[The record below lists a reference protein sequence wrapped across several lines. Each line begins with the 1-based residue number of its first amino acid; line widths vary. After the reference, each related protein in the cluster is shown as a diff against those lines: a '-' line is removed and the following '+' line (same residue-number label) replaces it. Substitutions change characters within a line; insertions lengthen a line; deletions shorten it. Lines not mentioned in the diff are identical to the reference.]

1 MYSLIFENHLDLD
14 SVMKNFQRCVIAVH
28 DISQYPGWLKRP
40 IDRPEVTT
48 KKPPKGSSRSKRLE
62 ITKIVKIIFMLL
74 CARLMYVCKCK
85 LFTQFKVCNIF
96 QNPICVDL

>member
-14 SVMKNFQRCVIAVH
+14 SVMKNFQRCVIATH

-48 KKPPKGSSRSKRLE
+48 KKPPKGPNRSKRLE
-62 ITKIVKIIFMLL
+62 ITKIMKLML
-74 CARLMYVCKCK
+74 CFYVQDVNIRFHAIKS
-85 LFTQFKVCNIF
+85 FKYFPFYI
-96 QNPICVDL
+96 DL